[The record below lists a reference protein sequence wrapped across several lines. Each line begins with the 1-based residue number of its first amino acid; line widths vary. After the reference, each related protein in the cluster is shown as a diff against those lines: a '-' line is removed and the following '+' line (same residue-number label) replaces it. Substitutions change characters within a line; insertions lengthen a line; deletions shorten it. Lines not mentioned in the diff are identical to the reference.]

1 MRQSTLAL
9 ICGLILFVVLAYS
22 WCGRNPPSQVTAL
35 PATPTPTPALP
46 ATTTA
51 PNVAASPSVSVAQVT
66 ATPPAQTPP
75 PEFQKVAHKAA
86 PAIIEIT
93 VFDIKGQLLRTGNAF
108 FVSRDGLLVTSWT
121 LVADAAYAVA
131 KSPDGKIRNVTG
143 VLASSQDSDLAVLR
157 AETKTGVPFLP
168 LAKNSEATA
177 VNAWAVVIG
186 SSLQHK
192 EQPAAAG
199 TITSLGSDPKKD
211 GFQISGAIP
220 NDAVGSP
227 VVDAEGEVVGIAT
240 KNGLRPTGLLDPLLA
255 QSKSAGTGRLAAAPV
270 ESPTVSPS
278 PTPKFARNPRVIYN
292 PAPSYPYEAR
302 MLRSGPTTGAGKFR
316 VTFDTNGL
324 VKNVQAVE
332 STGQSVLDQ
341 AAIKALQEWK
351 AEPGAHDW
359 TVLVPI
365 TFKP

>member
-9 ICGLILFVVLAYS
+9 ICGLLLFVVLAYS
-22 WCGRNPPSQVTAL
+22 WCGRNPEPQGTAL
-35 PATPTPTPALP
+35 PATPTPTPAP
-46 ATTTA
+46 SATKAA

-75 PEFQKVAHKAA
+75 PEFQKVAQKAA
-86 PAIIEIT
+86 PAIIELT
-93 VFDIKGQLLRTGNAF
+93 VFDAKGQLLRTGNAF

-121 LVADAAYAVA
+121 VVADAAYGIA

-143 VLASSQDSDLAVLR
+143 VVASAQDADLAILR
-157 AETKTGVPFLP
+157 AETKTGVPFLT
-168 LAKNSEATA
+168 LAKTSESIA

-192 EQPAAAG
+192 EQPVAAG

-211 GFQISGAIP
+211 AFQISGAIP
-220 NDAVGSP
+220 NDAAGAP
-227 VVDAEGEVVGIAT
+227 VVDAEGEVVGIVTAGGG
-240 KNGLRPTGLLDPLLA
+240 NAVRPTGLLDPLLTQA
-255 QSKSAGTGRLAAAPV
+255 KSATTGRWAAAPV
-270 ESPTVSPS
+270 ES

-292 PAPSYPYEAR
+292 PGPRYPYESR
-302 MLRSGPTTGAGKFR
+302 MLRSGPTTGSGKFR
-316 VTFDTNGL
+316 VTFDTNGQ
-324 VKNVQAVE
+324 VKDVQVIE
-332 STGQSVLDQ
+332 STGQTILDQ
-341 AAIKALQEWK
+341 AAVAALRQWK

-365 TFKP
+365 TFQP